1 MRHNKSYTPIFKC
14 TAPRRFSCA
23 NENDYEEF
31 TEIERTLH
39 LDDMVNHNT
48 TTFSPIITNGRRSYI
63 KGKGSVLWFSIAKPK
78 EEHHWYGNVSFI
90 IKLQDLLEHFLS
102 TKKMYFMEIIE
113 RRSSLLSRVILT
125 SRKLKSL
132 KPAIQFEPSEVG
144 FPLFKSA
151 EGMYHS
157 LKTLPDYNKGHEL
170 EFMIDI
176 ADKQE
181 AQWIYSNCRKVVVNH
196 SLGNTGAEYTCHN
209 YHIFGQKARCKSPF
223 SIEKTNEIIKS
234 TLNLCRKN
242 NKNNKRKALKGESNN
257 TSSKLHERKCIEL
270 SVK

>member
-1 MRHNKSYTPIFKC
+1 MSRNKSYTPVFKC
-14 TAPRRFSCA
+14 REPSRFSCA
-23 NENDYEEF
+23 TQNNYEEF
-31 TEIERTLH
+31 TDIERTLH
-39 LDDMVNHNT
+39 LDDIVNHNA
-48 TTFSPIITNGRRSYI
+48 TTFSAIITNGRRSYI

-78 EEHHWYGNVSFI
+78 DEHHWYGNVSFT

-151 EGMYHS
+151 EGKYHS
-157 LKTLPDYNKGHEL
+157 LKTLPEYNKGHEL

-176 ADKQE
+176 ADEQE
-181 AQWIYSNCRKVVVNH
+181 AQWIYNNCRKVVVNH
-196 SLGNTGAEYTCHN
+196 SLGNTGAPYTCHK
-209 YHIFGQKARCKSPF
+209 YHSFGSKPSCTSSF
-223 SIEKTNEIIKS
+223 SIEKTNEIIKN
-234 TLNLCRKN
+234 TLH
-242 NKNNKRKALKGESNN
+242 A
-257 TSSKLHERKCIEL
+257 SSKSYKNKTKDIKDDTKHNLSELKERKYIEL
-270 SVK
+270 SV